1 MIVLYHLMLSKQE
14 INSDSNYILASAFIR
29 GMASIRPDWQFV
41 IPFPDNRSGYKY
53 DDDGFFRLRNVFRVP
68 QRMSPRRMGNTL
80 SYDASWYDQL
90 FRKIGFDCIIN
101 MQVETAAQVSQSGQQ
116 TFADAGRPLSIA
128 SHVYV
133 IHRSLPYLFDGM
145 MEHVALSQCM
155 GAYCSDYNVFDSDHC
170 ETMFFETAGEFL
182 NAEKL
187 ESIRKR
193 SEVIP
198 LGTLESSLRYVERP
212 RVEQPT
218 IIYNHR
224 LQTYK
229 NYKDTLEILQKLWNE
244 GLRFRVIVT
253 SSSSENSSRVM
264 HYPFVEFKLCATR
277 EDYLKVLRQGDLN
290 VTNSQHETFCM
301 SAVESMACG
310 QCLIA
315 PDAVTFPQITNKKEN
330 GYPYLFSDEADQM
343 RILRKLI
350 GSYEERTHWGR
361 VLSRHVRQ
369 SYNRTKWAD
378 SYSSLVERLL
388 SDGKYVPNT
397 AEDVLEDMGKRLRL
411 NNGIELKDFWNECAQ
426 RKINGRIPW
435 GSQSLSYT
443 KLVRLIRLLGGSVR
457 IEDGE
462 CRVYS

>member
-1 MIVLYHLMLSKQE
+1 
-14 INSDSNYILASAFIR
+14 
-29 GMASIRPDWQFV
+29 
-41 IPFPDNRSGYKY
+41 
-53 DDDGFFRLRNVFRVP
+53 
-68 QRMSPRRMGNTL
+68 MGNTL
-80 SYDASWYDQL
+80 SYDATWYDQL
-90 FRKIGFDCIIN
+90 FRKIGFDAILN
-101 MQVETAAQVSQSGQQ
+101 NQVETAAQVAQSGQQ

-187 ESIRKR
+187 ESIRRR

-212 RVEQPT
+212 RTETPV

-229 NYKDTLEILQKLWNE
+229 NYKTTMEVLQSLWNE
-244 GLRFRVIVT
+244 GLRFRCIVT

-264 HYPFVEFKLCATR
+264 SYPFVEFKLCATR
-277 EDYLKVLRQGDLN
+277 EDYLKVLREGDLN

-315 PDAVTFPQITNKKEN
+315 PQGVTFPQITGQSEN
-330 GYPYLFSDEADQM
+330 GYPYLFRDEQDQ
-343 RILRKLI
+343 RSFIRKLVQEK
-350 GSYEERTHWGR
+350 EERTHWGSI
-361 VLSRHVRQ
+361 LSRHVIS
-369 SYNRTKWAD
+369 SYNRTRWAD
-378 SYSSLVERLL
+378 SYATLVDGLL
-388 SDGKYVPNT
+388 SDPKYVPNT
-397 AEDVLEDMGKRLRL
+397 KEDVLEDMRKRLRL

-443 KLVRLIRLLGGSVR
+443 KLVRLIRRLGGSVR

-462 CRVYS
+462 CRVYSS